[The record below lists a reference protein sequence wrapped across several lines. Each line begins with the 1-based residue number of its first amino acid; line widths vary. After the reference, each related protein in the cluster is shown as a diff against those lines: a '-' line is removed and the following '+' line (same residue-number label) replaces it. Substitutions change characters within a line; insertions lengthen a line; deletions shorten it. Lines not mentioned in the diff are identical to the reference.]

1 MGWKGFITEGSLEEE
16 SLLELVSILERKKG
30 RLKIE
35 VDENNKEKFITEAI
49 KKIKLKFFI
58 PLVKEGVIYILF
70 KDRMFKFSKGYPELE
85 TARKYGETMGI
96 PAEKMYFEL
105 LFENPFE

>member
-1 MGWKGFITEGSLEEE
+1 MGWKGFITEGSLEDD
-16 SLLELVSILERKKG
+16 SLLRLVSTLERRKG

-58 PLVKEGVIYILF
+58 PLVKEGVMYILF
-70 KDRMFKFSKGYPELE
+70 KDHMFKFSKGYPELE
-85 TARKYGETMGI
+85 TAREYGLKMGI
-96 PAEKMYFEL
+96 SKKEMNFESF
-105 LFENPFE
+105 FEGV